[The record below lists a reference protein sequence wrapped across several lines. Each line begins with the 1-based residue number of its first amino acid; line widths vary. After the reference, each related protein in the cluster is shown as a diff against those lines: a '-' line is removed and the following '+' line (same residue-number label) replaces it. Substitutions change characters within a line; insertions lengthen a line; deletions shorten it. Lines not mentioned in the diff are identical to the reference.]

1 MKKNEKLKKERK
13 ELLSQIKTSRNS
25 LSWIK
30 NLLKQS
36 SKIILER
43 IGEGQVEKD
52 GSIVFRGEMTSL
64 IALEKKINALINKSI
79 FERRSLL
86 ELCVKYEKLK
96 NQGGNK

>member
-1 MKKNEKLKKERK
+1 M
-13 ELLSQIKTSRNS
+13 
-25 LSWIK
+25 SWIK